1 MSAIIKLL
9 EKNRAYEDTESAMPS
24 ITHLIRPEIADLE
37 PYVPIVP
44 LDVLAQQLGLP
55 IEQIVK
61 LDANENPYGASPRA
75 LEALAREPHYAIYP
89 DPEHR
94 SLRAALSAY
103 TGQPAERIVC
113 GAGADELID
122 LLLRLLLCP
131 GDAVI
136 DCPPTFGMYAFDT
149 EVCGGQLVSVPRCED
164 FSLDIAAIEQA
175 AYETN
180 AKVLFVAS
188 PNNPSGN
195 TISHTDMERLLELP
209 LLVVVDEAYI
219 EFTAGG
225 VSDWVGRYENLAVLR
240 TFSKWAGLAGLR
252 IGYGLLPEELAR
264 EIWKIKQPYN
274 VNLAAQVAALASLED
289 VAYLRGTIERIVAE
303 RERVLAALSAQPG
316 LHVYPSQTN
325 FLLCR
330 VLDGDALHLKQTL
343 AQVGVLVRHYRKSGL
358 SDCLRVS
365 IGRPEQNDRFLAA
378 LNVARKRPKEA

>member
-1 MSAIIKLL
+1 
-9 EKNRAYEDTESAMPS
+9 
-24 ITHLIRPEIADLE
+24 
-37 PYVPIVP
+37 
-44 LDVLAQQLGLP
+44 
-55 IEQIVK
+55 
-61 LDANENPYGASPRA
+61 
-75 LEALAREPHYAIYP
+75 
-89 DPEHR
+89 
-94 SLRAALSAY
+94 
-103 TGQPAERIVC
+103 
-113 GAGADELID
+113 
-122 LLLRLLLCP
+122 
-131 GDAVI
+131 
-136 DCPPTFGMYAFDT
+136 MYAFDT

-252 IGYGLLPEELAR
+252 VGYGLLPEELAR

-343 AQVGVLVRHYRKSGL
+343 AQVGVLVRHYRKAGL

-378 LNVARKRPKEA
+378 LNVAQKRPKEA